1 MTYSSDERSL
11 ASMAAILTAAPPAAQ
26 ARRPASG
33 PGPGGGPP
41 PPGGARPAPA
51 PRPPPAAAVRSG
63 VVGQLEARAG
73 PVDRHQAARRR
84 AGDEGRA
91 EVVATEADVRRQEV
105 AGLDDLLPGAVRR
118 ERGDP
123 RGHDRG
129 DADVPVAVDGQRV
142 EELEAGQAGDE

>member
-11 ASMAAILTAAPPAAQ
+11 ASMAAILTAAPRAAH
-26 ARRPASG
+26 ARRPSSG
-33 PGPGGGPP
+33 ATAGG
-41 PPGGARPAPA
+41 R

-63 VVGQLEARAG
+63 VVRQLEARPR

-84 AGDEGRA
+84 ARYEGRS
-91 EVVATEADVRRQEV
+91 EVVAAEADVRRQEI

-129 DADVPVAVDGQRV
+129 DADVPVAVDGQR
-142 EELEAGQAGDE
+142 